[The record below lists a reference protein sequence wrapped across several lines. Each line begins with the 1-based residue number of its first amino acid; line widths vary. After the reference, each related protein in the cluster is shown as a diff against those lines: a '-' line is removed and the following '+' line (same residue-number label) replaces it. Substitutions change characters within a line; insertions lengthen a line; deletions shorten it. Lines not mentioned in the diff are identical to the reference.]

1 MKKELLLGSSTN
13 NKHAVVVV
21 VRGIHKG
28 RTPWG
33 AAATSKHKA

>member
-13 NKHAVVVV
+13 NKHAVVV